1 MAKSSAHFSRR
12 QLLTGIAA
20 GAASAFSLPGMA
32 QSGPFPNRPI
42 KVIVPWP
49 AGGGGDIVVRM
60 LAPGMSARL
69 GQPVVVENR
78 AGAVGSI
85 GSAVAAKSPAD
96 GYTLVYGSADSHSIF
111 PHLNKQV
118 PYDAKK
124 DFTAIAPIGFTPLA
138 LAVHASSPAK
148 NMAQF
153 VQMAKDAKEP
163 LSYGSWGVGGSGQ
176 ITMEAVKIGARI
188 DLLHVPYQGTAPQ
201 MQALLANQVA
211 CALLPVPV
219 VDQHV
224 KAGTVR
230 VLAIVA
236 KERLPGYTDYPTVKE
251 LGIPV
256 DMGPWFGYLAPAGLP
271 ADVIARLHAA
281 IDGAM
286 AEPANL
292 EAMRKISVVTERM
305 EQAAYQN
312 FYNSEFDR
320 WGSYIRTAKITLEQ

>member
-1 MAKSSAHFSRR
+1 MANAQFSRR
-12 QLLTGIAA
+12 HILTGIAA
-20 GAASAFSLPGMA
+20 GAATAFSLPGLA
-32 QSGPFPNRPI
+32 QRGLFPNRPI

-111 PHLNKQV
+111 PHLYKQV
-118 PYDAKK
+118 PYDAKR

-163 LSYGSWGVGGSGQ
+163 LTYGSWGIGGSGQ
-176 ITMEAVKIGARI
+176 ITMEAVKIGAKI

-201 MQALLANQVA
+201 MQALLANQIA

-224 KAGTVR
+224 KNGSVR
-230 VLAIVA
+230 VLAVVA
-236 KERLPGYTDYPTVKE
+236 KERLPGYLDIPTIKE

-256 DMGPWFGYLAPAGLP
+256 DMGPWFGFLAPAGVP
-271 ADVIARLHAA
+271 ADVITRLHTA

-286 AEPANL
+286 ADPQTI
-292 EAMRKISVVTERM
+292 EAMKKISVVTERM
-305 EQAAYQN
+305 EQPAYQT
-312 FYNSEFDR
+312 FYNNEFDR
-320 WGSYIRTAKITLEQ
+320 WGDYIRTAKITLQQ